1 MFAIYGPWAHFFF
14 AKVVIWGP
22 SFLDNLETLIEKLVT
37 QLGYELVDFETVNGG
52 QILRIYIDKG
62 DLIDIEDCTKV
73 SNHVNNVLS
82 VETDYDYERLEVSSP
97 GLDRVIK
104 KLNDFDRFK
113 GQKIKIKTRFAIENR
128 KNFKGT
134 LSGIKEESIMIE
146 VDNESLLI
154 DFENIDK
161 ARLDPDY

>member
-1 MFAIYGPWAHFFF
+1 M
-14 AKVVIWGP
+14 
-22 SFLDNLETLIEKLVT
+22 DDLETLIEKLVA

-52 QILRIYIDKG
+52 QILRVYIDKG
-62 DLIDIEDCTKV
+62 DLISIEDCSKV

-82 VETDYDYERLEVSSP
+82 VETDFDYERLEVSSP

-104 KLNDFDRFK
+104 KIKDFDRFK
-113 GQKIKIKTRFAIENR
+113 GQKAKIKTRFAIENR

-134 LSGIKEESIMIE
+134 LSGIKDESVIIKIE
-146 VDNESLLI
+146 DKLLSI

>member
-1 MFAIYGPWAHFFF
+1 M
-14 AKVVIWGP
+14 
-22 SFLDNLETLIEKLVT
+22 DDLETLIEKLVT

-104 KLNDFDRFK
+104 KLSDFDRFK

-128 KNFKGT
+128 KNFKGI
-134 LSGIKEESIMIE
+134 LSGTKGDSIMIE
-146 VDNESLLI
+146 IDNESLLI

>member
-1 MFAIYGPWAHFFF
+1 M
-14 AKVVIWGP
+14 
-22 SFLDNLETLIEKLVT
+22 DDLETLIEKLVT

-62 DLIDIEDCTKV
+62 DLIDIKDCTKV

-82 VETDYDYERLEVSSP
+82 VETDSDYERLEVSSP

-134 LSGIKEESIMIE
+134 LSGIKGESIMIE

>member
-1 MFAIYGPWAHFFF
+1 M
-14 AKVVIWGP
+14 
-22 SFLDNLETLIEKLVT
+22 DDLETLIEKLVT

-82 VETDYDYERLEVSSP
+82 VETGYDYERLEVSSP

-134 LSGIKEESIMIE
+134 LSGTKSESIMME
-146 VDNESLLI
+146 VDGKSLLI

>member
-1 MFAIYGPWAHFFF
+1 M
-14 AKVVIWGP
+14 
-22 SFLDNLETLIEKLVT
+22 DDLETLIEKLVT

-52 QILRIYIDKG
+52 QILRIFIDKG

-113 GQKIKIKTRFAIENR
+113 GEKIKIKTRFAIENR
-128 KNFKGT
+128 KNFKGI
-134 LSGIKEESIMIE
+134 LSGTKGESIMIE

>member
-1 MFAIYGPWAHFFF
+1 M
-14 AKVVIWGP
+14 
-22 SFLDNLETLIEKLVT
+22 DDLETLIEKLVA
-37 QLGYELVDFETVNGG
+37 QLGYELVDFETVNSG
-52 QILRIYIDKG
+52 QILRVYIDKG
-62 DLIDIEDCTKV
+62 DLISIEDCSKV

-82 VETDYDYERLEVSSP
+82 VETDFDYERLEVSSP

-104 KLNDFDRFK
+104 KIKDFERFK
-113 GQKIKIKTRFAIENR
+113 GQKAKIKTRFAIENR

-134 LSGIKEESIMIE
+134 LSGIK
-146 VDNESLLI
+146 NESVIIKIEDKLLSI

>member
-1 MFAIYGPWAHFFF
+1 M
-14 AKVVIWGP
+14 
-22 SFLDNLETLIEKLVT
+22 DDLETLIEKLVM

-104 KLNDFDRFK
+104 KLSDFDRFK

-134 LSGIKEESIMIE
+134 LSGIKGESIMIE
-146 VDNESLLI
+146 VDNKSLLI
-154 DFENIDK
+154 EFENIDK

>member
-1 MFAIYGPWAHFFF
+1 M
-14 AKVVIWGP
+14 
-22 SFLDNLETLIEKLVT
+22 DDLETLIEKLVT

-97 GLDRVIK
+97 GIDRVIK
-104 KLNDFDRFK
+104 KINDFDRFK

-134 LSGIKEESIMIE
+134 LFGTKGESIMIE
-146 VDNESLLI
+146 IDNESLLI

>member
-1 MFAIYGPWAHFFF
+1 M
-14 AKVVIWGP
+14 
-22 SFLDNLETLIEKLVT
+22 DDLETLIEKLVT
-37 QLGYELVDFETVNGG
+37 QLGYELVDFETINGG

-128 KNFKGT
+128 KNFKGI
-134 LSGIKEESIMIE
+134 LSGVKGESIMIE

>member
-1 MFAIYGPWAHFFF
+1 M
-14 AKVVIWGP
+14 
-22 SFLDNLETLIEKLVT
+22 DDLETLIEKLVT
-37 QLGYELVDFETVNGG
+37 QLGYELVDFETVNSG
-52 QILRIYIDKG
+52 QILRIFIDKG

-134 LSGIKEESIMIE
+134 LSGIKGESIMIE

>member
-1 MFAIYGPWAHFFF
+1 
-14 AKVVIWGP
+14 
-22 SFLDNLETLIEKLVT
+22 LDDLETLIEKLVT

-113 GQKIKIKTRFAIENR
+113 GEKIKIKTRFAIENR

-134 LSGIKEESIMIE
+134 LSGTKGESIMIE

-161 ARLDPDY
+161 ARLDQDY

>member
-1 MFAIYGPWAHFFF
+1 M
-14 AKVVIWGP
+14 
-22 SFLDNLETLIEKLVT
+22 DDLETLIEKLVT

-128 KNFKGT
+128 KNFKGI
-134 LSGIKEESIMIE
+134 LSGTKSESIMIE

-154 DFENIDK
+154 DF
-161 ARLDPDY
+161 

>member
-1 MFAIYGPWAHFFF
+1 M
-14 AKVVIWGP
+14 
-22 SFLDNLETLIEKLVT
+22 DDLETLIEKLVT

-113 GQKIKIKTRFAIENR
+113 GEKIKIKTRFAIENR

-134 LSGIKEESIMIE
+134 LSGIKEESIIIE
-146 VDNESLLI
+146 IDNESLSI
-154 DFENIDK
+154 AFENIDK

>member
-1 MFAIYGPWAHFFF
+1 
-14 AKVVIWGP
+14 
-22 SFLDNLETLIEKLVT
+22 LDDLETLIEKLVA

-52 QILRIYIDKG
+52 QILRVYIDKG
-62 DLIDIEDCTKV
+62 DLISIEDCSKV

-82 VETDYDYERLEVSSP
+82 VETDFDYERLEVSSP

-104 KLNDFDRFK
+104 KIKDFERFK
-113 GQKIKIKTRFAIENR
+113 GQKAKIKTRFAIENR

-134 LSGIKEESIMIE
+134 LSGIK
-146 VDNESLLI
+146 NESVIIKIEDKLLSI

>member
-1 MFAIYGPWAHFFF
+1 M
-14 AKVVIWGP
+14 
-22 SFLDNLETLIEKLVT
+22 DDLETLIEKLVT
-37 QLGYELVDFETVNGG
+37 QLGYELVDFETINGG

-113 GQKIKIKTRFAIENR
+113 GEKIKIKTRFAIENR
-128 KNFKGT
+128 KNFKGI
-134 LSGIKEESIMIE
+134 LSGIKSESIMIE

>member
-1 MFAIYGPWAHFFF
+1 M
-14 AKVVIWGP
+14 
-22 SFLDNLETLIEKLVT
+22 DDLETLIEKLVT

-52 QILRIYIDKG
+52 QILRIFIDKG
-62 DLIDIEDCTKV
+62 DLIDIDDCTKV

-113 GQKIKIKTRFAIENR
+113 GEKIKIKTRFAIENR

-134 LSGIKEESIMIE
+134 LSGTKGESIIIE
-146 VDNESLLI
+146 IDNESLLI
-154 DFENIDK
+154 DFQNIDK

>member
-1 MFAIYGPWAHFFF
+1 M
-14 AKVVIWGP
+14 
-22 SFLDNLETLIEKLVT
+22 DDLETLIEKLVT

-104 KLNDFDRFK
+104 KLNDFERFK
-113 GQKIKIKTRFAIENR
+113 GQKVKIKTRFAIENR
-128 KNFKGT
+128 KNFKGI
-134 LSGIKEESIMIE
+134 LSGTKSESIMIK

-154 DFENIDK
+154 EFDNIDK

>member
-1 MFAIYGPWAHFFF
+1 M
-14 AKVVIWGP
+14 
-22 SFLDNLETLIEKLVT
+22 DDLETLIEKLVT
-37 QLGYELVDFETVNGG
+37 QLGYELVDFETINGG

-134 LSGIKEESIMIE
+134 LSGTKGESIMIE

-154 DFENIDK
+154 EFDNIDK

>member
-1 MFAIYGPWAHFFF
+1 M
-14 AKVVIWGP
+14 
-22 SFLDNLETLIEKLVT
+22 DDLETLIEKLVT

-82 VETDYDYERLEVSSP
+82 VETNYDYERLEVSSP

-113 GQKIKIKTRFAIENR
+113 GQKVKIKTRFAIENR

-134 LSGIKEESIMIE
+134 LSGTKGESIMIE

>member
-1 MFAIYGPWAHFFF
+1 M
-14 AKVVIWGP
+14 
-22 SFLDNLETLIEKLVT
+22 DDLETLIEKLVT

-134 LSGIKEESIMIE
+134 LSGTKGESIIIE

>member
-1 MFAIYGPWAHFFF
+1 M
-14 AKVVIWGP
+14 
-22 SFLDNLETLIEKLVT
+22 DDLETLIEKLVT

-52 QILRIYIDKG
+52 QILRIFIDKG

-134 LSGIKEESIMIE
+134 LSGTKGESIMIE
-146 VDNESLLI
+146 IDNESLLI
-154 DFENIDK
+154 DFQNIDK

>member
-1 MFAIYGPWAHFFF
+1 M
-14 AKVVIWGP
+14 
-22 SFLDNLETLIEKLVT
+22 DDLETLIEKLVT

-113 GQKIKIKTRFAIENR
+113 GEKIKIKTRFAIENR
-128 KNFKGT
+128 KNFKGI
-134 LSGIKEESIMIE
+134 LSGTKGESIMIE

-161 ARLDPDY
+161 ARLDPDF

>member
-1 MFAIYGPWAHFFF
+1 M
-14 AKVVIWGP
+14 
-22 SFLDNLETLIEKLVT
+22 DDLETLIEKLVT

-134 LSGIKEESIMIE
+134 LSGIKGESIMIE

>member
-1 MFAIYGPWAHFFF
+1 M
-14 AKVVIWGP
+14 
-22 SFLDNLETLIEKLVT
+22 DDLETLIEKLVT

-104 KLNDFDRFK
+104 KLSDFDRFK

>member
-1 MFAIYGPWAHFFF
+1 M
-14 AKVVIWGP
+14 
-22 SFLDNLETLIEKLVT
+22 DDLETLIEKLVT

-134 LSGIKEESIMIE
+134 LFGTKGESIMIE
-146 VDNESLLI
+146 IDNESLLI
-154 DFENIDK
+154 EFENIDK

>member
-1 MFAIYGPWAHFFF
+1 M
-14 AKVVIWGP
+14 
-22 SFLDNLETLIEKLVT
+22 DDLETLIEKLVT

-52 QILRIYIDKG
+52 QILRIFIDKG
-62 DLIDIEDCTKV
+62 DLIDIDDCTKV

-134 LSGIKEESIMIE
+134 LSGTKGESIIIE
-146 VDNESLLI
+146 IDNESLLI
-154 DFENIDK
+154 DFQNIDK

>member
-1 MFAIYGPWAHFFF
+1 
-14 AKVVIWGP
+14 
-22 SFLDNLETLIEKLVT
+22 LDDLETLIEKLVT

-113 GQKIKIKTRFAIENR
+113 GQKVKIKTRFAVENR
-128 KNFKGT
+128 KNFKGI
-134 LSGIKEESIMIE
+134 LSGTKSESIMIE
-146 VDNESLLI
+146 VDNESFLI
-154 DFENIDK
+154 EFDNIDK

>member
-1 MFAIYGPWAHFFF
+1 M
-14 AKVVIWGP
+14 
-22 SFLDNLETLIEKLVT
+22 DDLETLIEKLVM

-82 VETDYDYERLEVSSP
+82 VETNYDYERLEVSSP

-134 LSGIKEESIMIE
+134 LFGTKGESIMIE
-146 VDNESLLI
+146 IDNESLLI

>member
-1 MFAIYGPWAHFFF
+1 M
-14 AKVVIWGP
+14 
-22 SFLDNLETLIEKLVT
+22 DDLETLIEKLVT

-52 QILRIYIDKG
+52 QILRIFIDKG

-134 LSGIKEESIMIE
+134 LSGTKGESIIIE
-146 VDNESLLI
+146 IDNESLLI
-154 DFENIDK
+154 DFQNIDK

>member
-1 MFAIYGPWAHFFF
+1 M
-14 AKVVIWGP
+14 
-22 SFLDNLETLIEKLVT
+22 DDLETLIEKLVT
-37 QLGYELVDFETVNGG
+37 QIGYELVDFETVNGG

-134 LSGIKEESIMIE
+134 LSGTKGESIMIE

>member
-1 MFAIYGPWAHFFF
+1 
-14 AKVVIWGP
+14 
-22 SFLDNLETLIEKLVT
+22 LDDLETLIEKLVT

-113 GQKIKIKTRFAIENR
+113 GEKIKIKTRFAIENR

-134 LSGIKEESIMIE
+134 LSGTKGESIIIE
-146 VDNESLLI
+146 IDNESLLI
-154 DFENIDK
+154 DFQNIDK

>member
-1 MFAIYGPWAHFFF
+1 M
-14 AKVVIWGP
+14 
-22 SFLDNLETLIEKLVT
+22 DDLETLIEKLVT

-52 QILRIYIDKG
+52 QILRIFIDKG

-82 VETDYDYERLEVSSP
+82 VETNYDYERLEVSSP

-134 LSGIKEESIMIE
+134 LSGTKGESIMIE
-146 VDNESLLI
+146 IDNESLLI
-154 DFENIDK
+154 DFQNIDK

>member
-1 MFAIYGPWAHFFF
+1 
-14 AKVVIWGP
+14 
-22 SFLDNLETLIEKLVT
+22 LDDLETLIEKLVT

-52 QILRIYIDKG
+52 QILRIFIDKG
-62 DLIDIEDCTKV
+62 DLIDIKDCTEV

-128 KNFKGT
+128 KNFKGI
-134 LSGIKEESIMIE
+134 LSGKKGESIIIE

>member
-1 MFAIYGPWAHFFF
+1 
-14 AKVVIWGP
+14 
-22 SFLDNLETLIEKLVT
+22 LDDLETLIEKSVT
-37 QLGYELVDFETVNGG
+37 QLGYELVDFESVNGG
-52 QILRIYIDKG
+52 QTLRIYIDKG
-62 DLIDIEDCTKV
+62 DLITIEDCTKV

-113 GQKIKIKTRFAIENR
+113 GEKIKIKTRFAIENR
-128 KNFKGT
+128 KNFKGI
-134 LSGIKEESIMIE
+134 LSGTKSESIMIE
-146 VDNESLLI
+146 VDNESFLI
-154 DFENIDK
+154 EFDNIDK

>member
-1 MFAIYGPWAHFFF
+1 M
-14 AKVVIWGP
+14 
-22 SFLDNLETLIEKLVT
+22 DDLEILIEKLVT

-52 QILRIYIDKG
+52 QILRIFIDKG
-62 DLIDIEDCTKV
+62 DLIDIDDCTKV

-82 VETDYDYERLEVSSP
+82 VETNYDYERLEVSSP

-134 LSGIKEESIMIE
+134 LSGTKGESIMIE
-146 VDNESLLI
+146 IDNESLLI
-154 DFENIDK
+154 DFQNIDK

>member
-1 MFAIYGPWAHFFF
+1 M
-14 AKVVIWGP
+14 
-22 SFLDNLETLIEKLVT
+22 DDLETLIEKLVM

-113 GQKIKIKTRFAIENR
+113 GQKVKIKTRFAIENR
-128 KNFKGT
+128 KNFKGI
-134 LSGIKEESIMIE
+134 LSGTKSESIMIE

-154 DFENIDK
+154 EFDNIDK